1 MKTLLT
7 ILLTISVFSFGY
19 SQTTRQSN
27 NTLNSNNSVV
37 VPIKGDELVCY
48 EMTNG
53 IYAKY
58 KVEPNLGLRD
68 YNWVVPQGMLIQQ
81 GQNTNII
88 FVSVDYTFVGGSIRV
103 TAKNSSNITING
115 EMVVGLIPNE
125 PTLKNP
131 VNQVNYDDIVNYS
144 VIDTNSNLSFNW
156 VAPYGSVILSGQGLS
171 EVQIKFSQSFSGGY
185 IEIYAENDCAVGVSS
200 QFWVNPPISITTN
213 RLIDNKLDVY
223 NQKVLSP
230 GDIAFHE
237 NLTLANF
244 KDTVKNGDDYYFEVV
259 VQNVSQSDMDSIYLK
274 YYIDGDITNFGQRV
288 IRPLSAGESYTLPV
302 LVLPTTNLS
311 GSQILKIELNSDYI
325 LPESNYTN
333 NKLDVP
339 FFVRPI
345 VVSSLDELLNSHT
358 QIYNFPN
365 PVVNDTRFYVNLGVD
380 FSETENITIN
390 IYDIRGQLVKT
401 IESFNKSDVGEFTTE
416 SWNVGDLSSGIYV
429 YNVVAKNNNG
439 EVKMISPKSNINI
452 IK

>member
-156 VAPYGSVILSGQGLS
+156 AAPYGSVILSGQGLS